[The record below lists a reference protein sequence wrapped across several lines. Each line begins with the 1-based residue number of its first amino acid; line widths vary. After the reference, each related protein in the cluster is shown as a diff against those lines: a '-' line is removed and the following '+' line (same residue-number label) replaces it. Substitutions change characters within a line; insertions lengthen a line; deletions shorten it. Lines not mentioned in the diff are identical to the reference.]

1 MSLIR
6 RGLAALL
13 LLILPGLV
21 AHVHAQE
28 ADGLLPVTQAFRLSA
43 RVEPGVVHLHWT
55 IADGYY
61 LYRQRIHVVAKT
73 PGITLGA
80 LALPAG
86 IVHPDPYQG
95 PSVIYRHRLDAS
107 LPYRGDGSTLILAVS
122 MQGCHEIDPKICYPP
137 HTDVL
142 TLALTDGAPS
152 AATTA
157 GDAVR
162 AAFAP
167 PPPAATANAFADRG
181 GASVAA
187 ASTAAA
193 AATPAATGAAGTAE
207 QHLAGLLGSS
217 RLLALAL
224 FFLGGLAIAFTP
236 CVLPM
241 IPILS
246 GLIAGGGTRAT
257 PRRAF
262 ALSLAYVLGAS
273 VVYAAVGVVAGLVG
287 TNLQTWLQQPL
298 VVWAMALLFVALA
311 LSMFGFYELQLP
323 ARWQTR
329 LAGASDRQ
337 RAGSL
342 AGAAVMGL
350 LSALIVT
357 SCVTPVLVA
366 GVLYISQSGSPLF
379 GALALFLFGLG
390 MGVPLIAFGVAAGAL
405 LPRAGAWMNTVKA
418 VFGVVFLGLAIWMLD
433 RVLDVRWIMLLA
445 GALLVAAAVY
455 LGALERLPEGASG
468 WRRLWKA
475 LGVLLLLAGAAEII
489 GAAAGGNALLT
500 PLAGL
505 TAGRGGSAVPAAA
518 LAMRPVKTVA
528 DVERAVAAAAAEG
541 RPAMLDVY
549 ADWCVS
555 CKVMEAGTLAD
566 PRVRQALSGFVLLRA
581 DVTAN
586 DAADRALLA
595 HYGLVGPPG
604 FLFFGRDG
612 HEDRAR
618 RLIGEEGADGFL
630 ARVQAVM
637 AHGS

>member
-1 MSLIR
+1 MR

-13 LLILPGLV
+13 LLILPGL
-21 AHVHAQE
+21 AVHAQE
-28 ADGLLPVTQAFRLSA
+28 SDGLLPVTQAFRLSA
-43 RVEPGVVHLHWT
+43 RVEPGVVHLHWA

-61 LYRQRIHVVAKT
+61 LYRQRIHVAAKT

-80 LALPAG
+80 LVLPAG

-95 PSVIYRHRLDAS
+95 PSVIYRHRLDAT
-107 LPYRGDGSTLILAVS
+107 LPYRGDGNTLVLAVS
-122 MQGCHEIDPKICYPP
+122 MQGCHEVDPKICYPP
-137 HTDVL
+137 HTDRL
-142 TLALTDGAPS
+142 TLALTGGVAPA
-152 AATTA
+152 AATA
-157 GDAVR
+157 GADAR
-162 AAFAP
+162 AVFAP
-167 PPPAATANAFADRG
+167 PPAAATANAFADRG
-181 GASVAA
+181 GVSVP
-187 ASTAAA
+187 
-193 AATPAATGAAGTAE
+193 AATPATPSAAAGTAE

-224 FFLGGLAIAFTP
+224 FFLGGLAVAFTP

-262 ALSLAYVLGAS
+262 ALSLAYVIGAS
-273 VVYAAVGVVAGLVG
+273 AVYAAVGVVAGLVG
-287 TNLQTWLQQPL
+287 TNLQAWLQQPL

-311 LSMFGFYELQLP
+311 LSMFGFFELQLP

-342 AGAAVMGL
+342 LGAAVMGL

-418 VFGVVFLGLAIWMLD
+418 VFGVLFLGLAIWMLD

-445 GALLVAAAVY
+445 GALLVASAVY
-455 LGALERLPEGASG
+455 LGALERLGEGASG
-468 WRRLWKA
+468 WRRLGKA
-475 LGVLLLLAGAAEII
+475 AGVLLLLAGAAEIV

-505 TAGRGGSAVPAAA
+505 AAGRGGSTAPGAAPA
-518 LAMRPVKTVA
+518 MQPVKTVA
-528 DVERAVAAAAAEG
+528 DVERAVAAAAAQG

-555 CKVMEAGTLAD
+555 CKAMEAGTLAD
-566 PRVRQALSGFVLLRA
+566 ARVRQALSGFALLRA

-595 HYGLVGPPG
+595 RYGLIGPPG

-612 HEDRAR
+612 HEDRAQ
-618 RLIGEEGADGFL
+618 RLIGEEGVDGFL
-630 ARVQAVM
+630 ARVRAVA
-637 AHGS
+637 AHGP

>member
-1 MSLIR
+1 MRLIH
-6 RGLAALL
+6 RGFAVLL
-13 LLILPGLV
+13 LLMLPGLI
-21 AHVHAQE
+21 ASAQAQE
-28 ADGLLPVTQAFRLSA
+28 SDGLLPVTQAFQVSA
-43 RVEPGVVHLHWT
+43 RVEPGVVHLHWI

-61 LYRQRIHVVAKT
+61 LYRQRIHVVART

-86 IVHPDPYQG
+86 VVHPDPYQG
-95 PSVIYRHRLDAS
+95 PSVIYRHSLDAS
-107 LPYRGDGSTLILAVS
+107 LPYHGDGSTLTLAVS
-122 MQGCHEIDPKICYPP
+122 MQGCHEVDPKICYPP

-142 TLALTDGAPS
+142 TLALTDSAPS
-152 AATTA
+152 PGTTA
-157 GDAVR
+157 SDAAR

-167 PPPAATANAFADRG
+167 AAANTASAFTRGGVTPAAAP
-181 GASVAA
+181 AS
-187 ASTAAA
+187 
-193 AATPAATGAAGTAE
+193 PAATGAAGTAE

-262 ALSLAYVLGAS
+262 ALSLAYVVGAS

-287 TNLQTWLQQPL
+287 TNLQAWLQQPL

-433 RVLDVRWIMLLA
+433 RVLDVRDVMLLA
-445 GALLVAAAVY
+445 GALLVVSAVY

-505 TAGRGGSAVPAAA
+505 TAARGGSAASATA
-518 LAMRPVKTVA
+518 LAMQPVKTVA
-528 DVERAVAAAAAEG
+528 DVERAVAAAAAQG
-541 RPAMLDVY
+541 RPVMLDVY

-555 CKVMEAGTLAD
+555 CKAMEAGTLAD
-566 PRVRQALSGFVLLRA
+566 PRVRQALAGFTLLRA

-586 DAADRALLA
+586 DAADQALLA
-595 HYGLVGPPG
+595 HYGLIGPPG
-604 FLFFGRDG
+604 FLFFARDG

-618 RLIGEEGADGFL
+618 RLIGEEGSDGFL
-630 ARVQAVM
+630 ARVQAV
-637 AHGS
+637 AVHGS

>member
-1 MSLIR
+1 MR

-13 LLILPGLV
+13 LLILPGL
-21 AHVHAQE
+21 AAHAQE
-28 ADGLLPVTQAFRLSA
+28 TDGLLPVTQAFRLSA
-43 RVEPGVVHLHWT
+43 RVEPGVVHLHWA

-95 PSVIYRHRLDAS
+95 PSVIYRHRLDAT
-107 LPYRGDGSTLILAVS
+107 LPYRGDGSTLTLAVS
-122 MQGCHEIDPKICYPP
+122 MQGCHEVDPKICYPP

-152 AATTA
+152 AAATA
-157 GDAVR
+157 GDGVR
-162 AAFAP
+162 AVFAP
-167 PPPAATANAFADRG
+167 PPPAVTANAFTDRG
-181 GASVAA
+181 GAS
-187 ASTAAA
+187 
-193 AATPAATGAAGTAE
+193 ATPATPSAASAAAGTSE

-262 ALSLAYVLGAS
+262 ALSLAYVVGAS
-273 VVYAAVGVVAGLVG
+273 AVYAAVGVVAGLVG
-287 TNLQTWLQQPL
+287 TNLQAWLQRPP

-323 ARWQTR
+323 ARWQMR

-342 AGAAVMGL
+342 LGAAVMGL

-433 RVLDVRWIMLLA
+433 RVLDVRSVMLLA
-445 GALLVAAAVY
+445 GALLVASAVY
-455 LGALERLPEGASG
+455 LGALDRLPEGASG

-505 TAGRGGSAVPAAA
+505 TAGRGGSTAPVGA
-518 LAMRPVKTVA
+518 LAMQPVKTVA

-555 CKVMEAGTLAD
+555 CKAMEAGTLAD

-618 RLIGEEGADGFL
+618 RLVGEEGVDGFL
-630 ARVQAVM
+630 ARVRAV
-637 AHGS
+637 ATRGS

>member
-1 MSLIR
+1 MR

-13 LLILPGLV
+13 LLILPGL
-21 AHVHAQE
+21 AVHAQE
-28 ADGLLPVTQAFRLSA
+28 TDGLLPVTQAFRLGA
-43 RVEPGVVHLHWT
+43 RVDPGMVHLHWT

-61 LYRQRIHVVAKT
+61 LYRQRIHVVTRT

-95 PSVIYRHRLDAS
+95 PSVIYRHSLDAT
-107 LPYRGDGSTLILAVS
+107 LPYHGDGRTVTLAVS
-122 MQGCHEIDPKICYPP
+122 MQGCHEVDPKICYPP
-137 HTDVL
+137 HTDLL

-152 AATTA
+152 VSASA
-157 GDAVR
+157 GAAVR

-167 PPPAATANAFADRG
+167 LPATAANAFADRG
-181 GASVAA
+181 GASVA
-187 ASTAAA
+187 
-193 AATPAATGAAGTAE
+193 PAMPVPPSAAAGTAE

-224 FFLGGLAIAFTP
+224 FFLGGLAVAFTP

-262 ALSLAYVLGAS
+262 ALSLAYVVGAS
-273 VVYAAVGVVAGLVG
+273 AVYAAVGVVAGLVG
-287 TNLQTWLQQPL
+287 TNLQAWLQQPL

-342 AGAAVMGL
+342 LGAAVMGL

-405 LPRAGAWMNTVKA
+405 LPRAGAWMNAVKA
-418 VFGVVFLGLAIWMLD
+418 VFGVLFLGLAIWMLD

-445 GALLVAAAVY
+445 GALLVASAVY
-455 LGALERLPEGASG
+455 LGALERLADGASG

-475 LGVLLLLAGAAEII
+475 LGVLLLLAGAAEIV
-489 GAAAGGNALLT
+489 GAAAGGEALLT

-505 TAGRGGSAVPAAA
+505 AAARGGNTVATAA
-518 LAMRPVKTVA
+518 LAMQPVKTVA
-528 DVERAVAAAAAEG
+528 DVERAVAAAAAAG
-541 RPAMLDVY
+541 HPAMLDVY

-555 CKVMEAGTLAD
+555 CKAMEAGTLAD
-566 PRVRQALSGFVLLRA
+566 ARVRQALSGFVLLRA

-586 DAADRALLA
+586 DAADRALLV

-618 RLIGEEGADGFL
+618 RLIGEEGVDGFL
-630 ARVQAVM
+630 ARVQAVA
-637 AHGS
+637 AHGP

>member
-13 LLILPGLV
+13 LLILPGL
-21 AHVHAQE
+21 AVHAQE

-95 PSVIYRHRLDAS
+95 PSIIYRHSLDAT
-107 LPYRGDGSTLILAVS
+107 LPYRGDGSTLTLAVG
-122 MQGCHEIDPKICYPP
+122 MQGCHEVDPRICYPP
-137 HTDVL
+137 HTDLL
-142 TLALTDGAPS
+142 TLALTDGTPS
-152 AATTA
+152 ATTA
-157 GDAVR
+157 GDGVR
-162 AAFAP
+162 AVFAP
-167 PPPAATANAFADRG
+167 PPSVATANAFADHG
-181 GASVAA
+181 GSSAT
-187 ASTAAA
+187 TAVGSMPSG
-193 AATPAATGAAGTAE
+193 TAGTAE

-224 FFLGGLAIAFTP
+224 FFLGGLAVAFTP

-262 ALSLAYVLGAS
+262 ALSLAYVVGAS
-273 VVYAAVGVVAGLVG
+273 AVYAAVGVVAGLIG
-287 TNLQTWLQQPL
+287 TNLQAWLQQPL
-298 VVWAMALLFVALA
+298 VVWAMALLFMALA

-342 AGAAVMGL
+342 FGAAVMGL

-390 MGVPLIAFGVAAGAL
+390 MGAPLIAFGVAAGAL
-405 LPRAGAWMNTVKA
+405 LPRAGAWMNAVKA
-418 VFGVVFLGLAIWMLD
+418 VFGVLFLGLAIWMLD

-445 GALLVAAAVY
+445 GALLVASAVY
-455 LGALERLPEGASG
+455 LGALERLADGASG
-468 WRRLWKA
+468 WRRLWKV

-505 TAGRGGSAVPAAA
+505 TAARDGNTAPTAAQ
-518 LAMRPVKTVA
+518 AMRPVKTVA

-555 CKVMEAGTLAD
+555 CKAMEAGTLAD

-630 ARVQAVM
+630 ARVQAVA
-637 AHGS
+637 AHGP

>member
-1 MSLIR
+1 MR

-13 LLILPGLV
+13 LLILPGL
-21 AHVHAQE
+21 AVHAQE

-43 RVEPGVVHLHWT
+43 RVEPGVVHLHWA

-86 IVHPDPYQG
+86 VVHPDPYQG
-95 PSVIYRHRLDAS
+95 PSIIYRHSLDAT
-107 LPYRGDGSTLILAVS
+107 LPYRGDGSTLTLAVS
-122 MQGCHEIDPKICYPP
+122 MQGCHEVDPRICYPP

-142 TLALTDGAPS
+142 TLALADGASPP
-152 AATTA
+152 AAT
-157 GDAVR
+157 DAD
-162 AAFAP
+162 AARTVFAP
-167 PPPAATANAFADRG
+167 PPSAVTASAFADRG
-181 GASVAA
+181 GS
-187 ASTAAA
+187 S
-193 AATPAATGAAGTAE
+193 ATPATPSTRSAAAGTAE

-246 GLIAGGGTRAT
+246 GLIAGGGARAT

-262 ALSLAYVLGAS
+262 ALSLAYVVGAS

-287 TNLQTWLQQPL
+287 TNLQAWLQRPL

-342 AGAAVMGL
+342 LGAAVMGL

-390 MGVPLIAFGVAAGAL
+390 MGLPLIAFGVAAGAL

-418 VFGVVFLGLAIWMLD
+418 VFGVAFLGLAIWMLD
-433 RVLDVRWIMLLA
+433 RVLDVRWIMLLT
-445 GALLVAAAVY
+445 GALLVASAVW

-475 LGVLLLLAGAAEII
+475 LGVLLLLAGAAEIV
-489 GAAAGGNALLT
+489 GVAAGGNALLT
-500 PLAGL
+500 PLTGL
-505 TAGRGGSAVPAAA
+505 TAARDGNTVPTAV
-518 LAMRPVKTVA
+518 LAMQPVKTVA
-528 DVERAVAAAAAEG
+528 DVERAVAAAAVQG

-555 CKVMEAGTLAD
+555 CKAMEAGTLAD
-566 PRVRQALSGFVLLRA
+566 PRVRDALSGFVLLRA

-595 HYGLVGPPG
+595 HYGLIGPPG

-612 HEDRAR
+612 HEERAR

-630 ARVQAVM
+630 ARVRAVA
-637 AHGS
+637 AHGP

>member
-1 MSLIR
+1 MR

-13 LLILPGLV
+13 LLILPGL
-21 AHVHAQE
+21 AAHAQE
-28 ADGLLPVTQAFRLSA
+28 TDGLLPVTQAFRLSA
-43 RVEPGVVHLHWT
+43 RVEPGVVHLHWA

-95 PSVIYRHRLDAS
+95 PSVIYRHRLDAT
-107 LPYRGDGSTLILAVS
+107 LPYRGDGSTLTLAVS
-122 MQGCHEIDPKICYPP
+122 MQGCHEVDPKICYPP

-152 AATTA
+152 AAATA
-157 GDAVR
+157 GDGVR
-162 AAFAP
+162 AVFAP
-167 PPPAATANAFADRG
+167 PPPAVTANAFTDRG
-181 GASVAA
+181 GAS
-187 ASTAAA
+187 
-193 AATPAATGAAGTAE
+193 ATPATPSAASAAAGTSE

-224 FFLGGLAIAFTP
+224 FFLGGLAVAFTP

-262 ALSLAYVLGAS
+262 ALSLAYVVGAS
-273 VVYAAVGVVAGLVG
+273 AVYAAVGVVAGLVG
-287 TNLQTWLQQPL
+287 TNLQAWLQRPP

-323 ARWQTR
+323 ARWQMR

-342 AGAAVMGL
+342 LGAAVMGL

-433 RVLDVRWIMLLA
+433 RVLDVRSVMLLA
-445 GALLVAAAVY
+445 GALLVASAVY
-455 LGALERLPEGASG
+455 LGALDRLPEGASG

-505 TAGRGGSAVPAAA
+505 TAGRGGSTAPVGA
-518 LAMRPVKTVA
+518 LAMQPVKTVA

-555 CKVMEAGTLAD
+555 CKAMEAGTLAD

-618 RLIGEEGADGFL
+618 RLVGEEGVDGFL
-630 ARVQAVM
+630 ARVRAV
-637 AHGS
+637 ATRGS

>member
-1 MSLIR
+1 VSLIR

-61 LYRQRIHVVAKT
+61 LYRQRIHAVART

-95 PSVIYRHRLDAS
+95 PSVIYRHSLDAT
-107 LPYRGDGSTLILAVS
+107 LPYHGDGRTVTLAVS
-122 MQGCHEIDPKICYPP
+122 MQGCHEVDPKICYPP
-137 HTDVL
+137 HTDLL

-152 AATTA
+152 AAATA

-162 AAFAP
+162 AVFAP

-181 GASVAA
+181 GAPV
-187 ASTAAA
+187 TP
-193 AATPAATGAAGTAE
+193 ATPSAAAGTAE

-287 TNLQTWLQQPL
+287 TNLQAWLQRPL
-298 VVWAMALLFVALA
+298 VVWPMALLFVALA

-342 AGAAVMGL
+342 LGAAVMGL

-390 MGVPLIAFGVAAGAL
+390 MGVPLIAFGVAAGVL
-405 LPRAGAWMNTVKA
+405 LPRAGAWMNAVKA
-418 VFGVVFLGLAIWMLD
+418 VFGVLFLGLAIWMLD

-445 GALLVAAAVY
+445 GVLLVASAVY
-455 LGALERLPEGASG
+455 LGALERLADGASG

-505 TAGRGGSAVPAAA
+505 TAMRDGNTAPTAAQ
-518 LAMRPVKTVA
+518 AMRPVKTVA
-528 DVERAVAAAAAEG
+528 DIERAVAAAAAEG

-630 ARVQAVM
+630 ARVQAVA
-637 AHGS
+637 AHGP

>member
-1 MSLIR
+1 MR

-13 LLILPGLV
+13 LLILPGL
-21 AHVHAQE
+21 AVHAQE

-43 RVEPGVVHLHWT
+43 RVEPGVVHLHWA

-61 LYRQRIHVVAKT
+61 LYRQRIHAVART

-86 IVHPDPYQG
+86 VVHPDPYQG
-95 PSVIYRHRLDAS
+95 PSIIYRHSLDAT
-107 LPYRGDGSTLILAVS
+107 LPYRGDGSTLTLAVS
-122 MQGCHEIDPKICYPP
+122 MQGCHEVDPRICYPP
-137 HTDVL
+137 HTDLL
-142 TLALTDGAPS
+142 TLALTDGASPP
-152 AATTA
+152 AAT
-157 GDAVR
+157 DAD
-162 AAFAP
+162 AARTVFAP
-167 PPPAATANAFADRG
+167 PPSAVTANAFADRG
-181 GASVAA
+181 GSSATTAVAA
-187 ASTAAA
+187 MPS
-193 AATPAATGAAGTAE
+193 GAAGTAE

-246 GLIAGGGTRAT
+246 GLIAGGGTRVT

-262 ALSLAYVLGAS
+262 ALSLAYVVGAS

-287 TNLQTWLQQPL
+287 TNLQAWLQRPP

-342 AGAAVMGL
+342 LGAAVMGL

-390 MGVPLIAFGVAAGAL
+390 MGLPLIAFGVAAGAL

-418 VFGVVFLGLAIWMLD
+418 VFGVAFLGLAIWMLD
-433 RVLDVRWIMLLA
+433 RVLDVRWIMLLT
-445 GALLVAAAVY
+445 GALLVASAVW

-475 LGVLLLLAGAAEII
+475 LGVLLLLAGAAEIV
-489 GAAAGGNALLT
+489 GVAAGGNALLT
-500 PLAGL
+500 PLTGL
-505 TAGRGGSAVPAAA
+505 TAARDGNTVPTAV
-518 LAMRPVKTVA
+518 LAMQPVKTVA
-528 DVERAVAAAAAEG
+528 DVERAVAAAAVQG

-555 CKVMEAGTLAD
+555 CKAMEAGTLAD
-566 PRVRQALSGFVLLRA
+566 PRVRDALSGFVLLRA

-595 HYGLVGPPG
+595 HYGLIGPPG

-612 HEDRAR
+612 HEERAR

-630 ARVQAVM
+630 ARVRAVA
-637 AHGS
+637 AHGP

>member
-1 MSLIR
+1 MR

-13 LLILPGLV
+13 LLILPGLA
-21 AHVHAQE
+21 AHSQE
-28 ADGLLPVTQAFRLSA
+28 TDGLLPVTQAFRLGA
-43 RVEPGVVHLHWT
+43 RVEPGMVHLHWT

-61 LYRQRIHVVAKT
+61 LYRQRIHVVTRT
-73 PGITLGA
+73 PSITLGA

-95 PSVIYRHRLDAS
+95 PSVIYRHSLDAT
-107 LPYRGDGSTLILAVS
+107 LPYRGHGRTVTLAVS
-122 MQGCHEIDPKICYPP
+122 MQGCHEVDPKICYPP
-137 HTDVL
+137 HTDLLTLVL
-142 TLALTDGAPS
+142 TGGTPSVSTSAGA
-152 AATTA
+152 
-157 GDAVR
+157 AVR

-181 GASVAA
+181 GASV
-187 ASTAAA
+187 TPV
-193 AATPAATGAAGTAE
+193 TPAKSVPPSAAAGTAE
-207 QHLAGLLGSS
+207 QHLAGMLGSS

-224 FFLGGLAIAFTP
+224 FFLGGLAVAFTP

-262 ALSLAYVLGAS
+262 ALSLAYVVGAS
-273 VVYAAVGVVAGLVG
+273 AVYAAVGVVAGLVG
-287 TNLQTWLQQPL
+287 TNLQAWLQQPL

-323 ARWQTR
+323 SRWQTR

-342 AGAAVMGL
+342 LGAAVMGL

-390 MGVPLIAFGVAAGAL
+390 MGVPLIAFGVAAGIL
-405 LPRAGAWMNTVKA
+405 LPRAGAWMNAVKA
-418 VFGVVFLGLAIWMLD
+418 VFGVLFLGLAIWMLD

-445 GALLVAAAVY
+445 GALLVASAVY
-455 LGALERLPEGASG
+455 LGALERLADGASG

-475 LGVLLLLAGAAEII
+475 LGVLLLLAGAAEIV
-489 GAAAGGNALLT
+489 GAAAGGKALLT
-500 PLAGL
+500 PLARL
-505 TAGRGGSAVPAAA
+505 AATRGGNTVATAA
-518 LAMRPVKTVA
+518 LAMQPVKTVA
-528 DVERAVAAAAAEG
+528 DVERAVAAAAAAG
-541 RPAMLDVY
+541 HPAMLDVY

-555 CKVMEAGTLAD
+555 CKAMEAGTLAD
-566 PRVRQALSGFVLLRA
+566 ARVRQALSGFVLLRA
-581 DVTAN
+581 NVTAN
-586 DAADRALLA
+586 DAADRALLV

-618 RLIGEEGADGFL
+618 RLIGEEGVDGFL
-630 ARVQAVM
+630 ARVQAVA
-637 AHGS
+637 AHGP

>member
-13 LLILPGLV
+13 LLILPGL
-21 AHVHAQE
+21 AAHAQE
-28 ADGLLPVTQAFRLSA
+28 TDGLLPVTQAFRLSA
-43 RVEPGVVHLHWT
+43 RAEPGVVHLHWT

-80 LALPAG
+80 LVLPAG

-95 PSVIYRHRLDAS
+95 PSVIYRHSLDAS
-107 LPYRGDGSTLILAVS
+107 LPYRGDGSTLTLAVS
-122 MQGCHEIDPKICYPP
+122 MQGCHEVDPKICYPP
-137 HTDVL
+137 HTDLL

-152 AATTA
+152 AAATA

-162 AAFAP
+162 AVFAP

-181 GASVAA
+181 GASV
-187 ASTAAA
+187 TP
-193 AATPAATGAAGTAE
+193 ATPAMPSTAAGTAE

-287 TNLQTWLQQPL
+287 TNLQAWLQRPL

-329 LAGASDRQ
+329 LAGTSDRQ

-342 AGAAVMGL
+342 LGAAVMGL

-390 MGVPLIAFGVAAGAL
+390 MGVPLITFGVAAGVL
-405 LPRAGAWMNTVKA
+405 LPRAGAWMNAVKA
-418 VFGVVFLGLAIWMLD
+418 VFGVLFLGLAIWMLD

-445 GALLVAAAVY
+445 GALLVASAVY
-455 LGALERLPEGASG
+455 LGALDRLPEGASG

-505 TAGRGGSAVPAAA
+505 TAARDGNTAPPAAQ
-518 LAMRPVKTVA
+518 AMRPVKTVA
-528 DVERAVAAAAAEG
+528 DIERAVAAAAAEG

-630 ARVQAVM
+630 DRVQAVM

>member
-1 MSLIR
+1 MR
-6 RGLAALL
+6 CGLAAL
-13 LLILPGLV
+13 LLILPGL
-21 AHVHAQE
+21 AARAQE
-28 ADGLLPVTQAFRLSA
+28 TDGLLPVTQAFRLSA
-43 RVEPGVVHLHWT
+43 RVEPGVVDLHWA

-95 PSVIYRHRLDAS
+95 PAVIYRHRLDAT
-107 LPYRGDGSTLILAVS
+107 LPYRGSGSTLALAVS
-122 MQGCHEIDPKICYPP
+122 MQGCHEVDPKICYPP
-137 HTDVL
+137 HTELL
-142 TLALTDGAPS
+142 TLALVDGASS
-152 AATTA
+152 AAATA
-157 GDAVR
+157 GDAAR
-162 AAFAP
+162 AVFAP
-167 PPPAATANAFADRG
+167 PPAAATASAFADRG
-181 GASVAA
+181 DASA
-187 ASTAAA
+187 T
-193 AATPAATGAAGTAE
+193 AATPSAPSAAAGTAE

-262 ALSLAYVLGAS
+262 ALSLAYVTGAS
-273 VVYAAVGVVAGLVG
+273 AVYAAVGVVAGLVG
-287 TNLQTWLQQPL
+287 TNLQAWLQQPL

-323 ARWQTR
+323 ARWRTR

-342 AGAAVMGL
+342 IGASVMGL

-405 LPRAGAWMNTVKA
+405 LPRAGAWMDTVKA
-418 VFGVVFLGLAIWMLD
+418 VFGVLFLGLAIWMLD
-433 RVLDVRWIMLLA
+433 RVLGVRWIMLLA
-445 GALLVAAAVY
+445 GALLVVSAVY
-455 LGALERLPEGASG
+455 MGALERVSEGASG

-475 LGVLLLLAGAAEII
+475 LGLLLLLAGAAEIV
-489 GAAAGGNALLT
+489 GAAAGGDALLT

-505 TAGRGGSAVPAAA
+505 ATTREGNTVPAAA
-518 LAMRPVKTVA
+518 LAMQPVRNVA

-555 CKVMEAGTLAD
+555 CKAMEAGTLAD
-566 PRVRQALSGFVLLRA
+566 PRVRGALSDFVLLRA

-586 DAADRALLA
+586 DAADHALLA

-618 RLIGEEGADGFL
+618 RLVGEQGVDGFL
-630 ARVQAVM
+630 ARVKAVM
-637 AHGS
+637 RHGS